1 MPGRRDYYDILGVS
15 RNASQDEI
23 KKAYR
28 RLAMQY
34 HPDRNKDPEAA
45 EHFKEI
51 NEAYEVLSDPE
62 KRMAYDRFGHAGVGA
77 QPGGFTDFGDFAGF
91 GDIFEEFF
99 SGFGMRGAA
108 AQRRPR
114 RGNDLRYELTIGFE
128 EAILGCEKEIEV
140 TRLEVC
146 PTCRGSGAEP
156 GTAPVRCPQCNGTGE
171 VRRVQQSI
179 LGSFVNITTCPRCRG
194 TGEIV
199 TTPCHQCRGARQAEV
214 SRRIVVR
221 IPPGV
226 DTGTQIRLTG
236 EGEAGQYGGPPGNL
250 YVVLNVLPHR
260 YFKRRGDDLIVEIA
274 VNVAQAALGDEIEV
288 PTLEGSEKITIP
300 PGTQPGRIF
309 RLRGRGVPHLHH
321 DGRGDLLVVTQV
333 SIPQQLTHEQRRLF
347 QELSKT
353 LGREVVPQQ
362 QDKGFF
368 DRLKE
373 IFGG

>member
-34 HPDRNKDPEAA
+34 HPDRNKDPEAT
-45 EHFKEI
+45 ERFKEI

-108 AQRRPR
+108 ARRRPR
-114 RGNDLRYELTIGFE
+114 RGADLRYELTISFE
-128 EAILGCEKEIEV
+128 EAVLGCEKEIEV
-140 TRLEVC
+140 TRLEIC
-146 PTCRGSGAEP
+146 PICRGSGAEP
-156 GTAPVRCPQCNGTGE
+156 GTAPVRCSQCNGTGE

-179 LGSFVNITTCPRCRG
+179 LGSFVNITTCPRCHG
-194 TGEIV
+194 LGEVV
-199 TTPCHQCRGARQAEV
+199 TTPCHQCRGARQVEIP
-214 SRRIVVR
+214 RRIVVR

-236 EGEAGQYGGPPGNL
+236 EGEAGQYGGPPGHL
-250 YVVLNVLPHR
+250 YVVLNVQPHR
-260 YFKRRGDDLIVEIA
+260 YFKRRGDDIIVEVAI
-274 VNVAQAALGDEIEV
+274 NVAQAALGDEIEA
-288 PTLEGSEKITIP
+288 PTLEGPEKITIP
-300 PGTQPGRIF
+300 PGTQAGRVF

-333 SIPQQLTHEQRRLF
+333 SIPTQLTPEQRKLF
-347 QELSKT
+347 QELAKT

-362 QDKGFF
+362 DKGFF
-368 DRLKE
+368 EKLRE